1 MSPSAGLAA
10 GKPHSSESKGEAKG
24 GDRAE
29 AKGGGREIDTVCSD
43 SDYAC
48 SSSSERDVTGI
59 RPGEVCIVKRS
70 DGNWKYGT
78 LKEWDREY
86 AVIVVNDAGAEK
98 TYGQDNYSDVR
109 RLDCESGSK

>member
-1 MSPSAGLAA
+1 MSSR
-10 GKPHSSESKGEAKG
+10 S
-24 GDRAE
+24 
-29 AKGGGREIDTVCSD
+29 GGRDDADHGLWVGC
-43 SDYAC
+43 
-48 SSSSERDVTGI
+48 
-59 RPGEVCIVKRS
+59 EVCIVKRS